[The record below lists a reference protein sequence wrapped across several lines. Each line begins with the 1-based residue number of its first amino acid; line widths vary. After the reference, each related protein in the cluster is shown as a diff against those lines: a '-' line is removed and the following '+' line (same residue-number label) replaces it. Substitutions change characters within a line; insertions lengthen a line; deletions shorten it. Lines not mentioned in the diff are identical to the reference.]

1 MKYVH
6 TLIQYI
12 RGDLNHQSV
21 VEQWY
26 VRQPSSFNFNH
37 ICLLM
42 ASVWIVENTHRKLQL
57 TVFIKWCLLLHS
69 NYIILS
75 LFSFHCEK
83 LGSCYWTP
91 ATSRFNFLL
100 SPRLLLE
107 KSLHSVCSQQA
118 GSYKLPVILLGW
130 ATGGEVISSF
140 PCSHHLFLHRGD
152 LFHLCN
158 NERNWQSS

>member
-83 LGSCYWTP
+83 LGSRYRTP

-107 KSLHSVCSQQA
+107 KVC
-118 GSYKLPVILLGW
+118 ILYIHNKRAL
-130 ATGGEVISSF
+130 ISSQ
-140 PCSHHLFLHRGD
+140 LFYLDG
-152 LFHLCN
+152 LLV
-158 NERNWQSS
+158 EK